1 MFCGC
6 VVDCRAMPASRLSFR
21 LLLPIGLILLVVALG
36 ALQYRWLGQVSQA
49 ERAQLQRSLNERAM
63 EFARDFDAEIGF
75 AYARLG
81 LTREALEADAW
92 TALDAKYEAWKTAGA
107 PHPDLVKA
115 LYITRDAEGGTPR
128 TLHRLVLGTGTGEPV
143 EWPGQLM
150 PVLRNLD
157 RVPSRP
163 VEPPGTRQ
171 ILSLSR
177 SSVVESV
184 PALIIPVP
192 APPQRI
198 SGPGDF
204 LVQLQTPSTAA
215 VIVELDRDVLIKKTL
230 PELVER
236 HFPDRDASQYHI
248 AIRGN
253 GPEPLY
259 ARGVKDPASIT
270 AANADAMAPF
280 FSTPHTEMAS
290 RAFAEGQVMTW
301 QFNTATVRRTL
312 EAAAVASARETGA
325 GAVREGV
332 AVTTRAVP
340 VPPGNMSIVV
350 RDGVKTGESVMFAAL
365 GGWHIALRHGA
376 GSLDAAVAQARRRN
390 LLISFSI
397 LSILALGVGIV
408 VVNARRS
415 EKLAAQ
421 QMDFVAT
428 VSHELRT
435 PLAVIRSAAQN
446 LAAGV
451 IDDPAKAKRYGDLIE
466 NEGRRLT
473 DMVEEVLEFAGLSG
487 QRRALALK
495 HVDAV
500 SLVQDVVQ
508 SAGPLIASA
517 QVQADVTVE
526 GDVPLLL
533 GDEDALR
540 RAISNLLTNALKH
553 GADGRWVGL
562 SVTRHTPDG
571 PGGRPGDEVRI
582 AVSDRGRGIDAADL
596 PHLFEPF
603 YRGQHAAD
611 RQIQGN
617 GLGLS
622 LVQRI
627 AEAHGGRV
635 TVSSAPGQGATFTLH
650 LPVAADADP
659 VASDAAGV

>member
-1 MFCGC
+1 
-6 VVDCRAMPASRLSFR
+6 MPASRLSLR

-49 ERAQLQRSLNERAM
+49 ERAQLQRSLNERAI
-63 EFARDFDAEIGF
+63 EFGRAFDSEIGF

-81 LTREALEADAW
+81 LTQEALETNAW
-92 TALDAKYEAWKTAGA
+92 AALDAKYTAWKEAGA

-115 LYITRDAEGGTPR
+115 LYITHDAGPGQTR
-128 TLHRLVLGTGTGEPV
+128 TLEQLIIGSGTGHAL
-143 EWPGQLM
+143 EWPDHLK
-150 PVLRNLD
+150 PILRSVA

-163 VEPPGTRQ
+163 NEPPGTPQ
-171 ILSLSR
+171 ILALSR

-184 PALIIPVP
+184 PALIIPVSV
-192 APPQRI
+192 PPQRMT
-198 SGPGDF
+198 GPGDF
-204 LVQLQTPSTAA
+204 FVQFRSAPTAA
-215 VIVELDRDVLIKKTL
+215 VIVELDRDVLITKTL

-236 HFPDRDASQYHI
+236 HFPDRDSSQYRI
-248 AIRGN
+248 AIRG
-253 GPEPLY
+253 GAPEPLY
-259 ARGVKDPASIT
+259 VRGVKDPASVT
-270 AANADAMAPF
+270 AANADATAPF
-280 FSTPHTEMAS
+280 FSGPHMELAS

-301 QFNTATVRRTL
+301 QFSTATVRRSL
-312 EAAAVASARETGA
+312 ETAAAAT
-325 GAVREGV
+325 REGV
-332 AVTTRAVP
+332 AVTARTLP
-340 VPPGNMSIVV
+340 VPAGNVSIVV
-350 RDGVKTGESVMFAAL
+350 QGQNDGVKTPDSVMFAAL

-397 LSILALGVGIV
+397 LSILAFGVGIV

-451 IDDPAKAKRYGDLIE
+451 VDDPAKAKQYGDLIE

-487 QRRALALK
+487 QRRALALR
-495 HVDAV
+495 HVDTV

-508 SAGPLIASA
+508 SAGALIASA
-517 QVQADVTVE
+517 QAEAEVTAE
-526 GDVPLLL
+526 ADVPLVL

-540 RAISNLLTNALKH
+540 RAVSNLLTNALKH

-562 SVTRHTPDG
+562 SVTRHAPAG
-571 PGGRPGDEVRI
+571 SGARPGGGDEVRI

-596 PHLFEPF
+596 PHIFEPF

-635 TVSSAPGQGATFTLH
+635 TVTSVPGQGATFTLH
-650 LPVAADADP
+650 VPVAADAAP
-659 VASDAAGV
+659 VASDAASI